1 MNKFSLMDII
11 NTEPSIGDIILSDN
25 KASTTGCIN
34 NTCKNF
40 NKITHVE
47 IIAHKEEYYKCI
59 IHKKIEETI
68 ENKMFSLLKNPS
80 NVKVY
85 KEPEEYDVQLYELAS
100 NIKESDFDSI
110 LLKILKKYKYCIF
123 NSYLSNESES
133 SYMFDILTNEY
144 AKFIKTHLKYEISKK
159 DFEEDEY
166 DIYDFMS
173 ND

>member
-1 MNKFSLMDII
+1 MDII

-123 NSYLSNESES
+123 NSYLSNES

-173 ND
+173 NDE

>member
-1 MNKFSLMDII
+1 MNTFSLMDII
-11 NTEPSIGDIILSDN
+11 NTEPSLGDMILSDN
-25 KASTTGCIN
+25 KAFTTGCIN

-59 IHKKIEETI
+59 IPKKIEETL

-85 KEPEEYDVQLYELAS
+85 KEPEEYDAQLYELAS
-100 NIKESDFDSI
+100 NIKESNFDSI

-123 NSYLSNESES
+123 NSYLSNES

-166 DIYDFMS
+166 DIYNFMS
-173 ND
+173 NDE

>member
-1 MNKFSLMDII
+1 MDII

-166 DIYDFMS
+166 DIYNFMS
-173 ND
+173 NDE

>member
-1 MNKFSLMDII
+1 MDII